1 MKETINRLEFLCDT
15 IPPKLKE
22 FSEEAF
28 SHKPAP
34 EKWSKKETV
43 GHLIDSA
50 ANNIQRFVR
59 MQYENFPFIIYA
71 QNEWVDVQHHQNKNS
86 NEIISLWELL
96 NRHIVHILK
105 NVPEK
110 NFSLLC
116 KTNEPE
122 PVTLLWLAEDYVKHL
137 KHHLKQIV
145 SY

>member
-1 MKETINRLEFLCDT
+1 MREAISRLEFLCNT

-22 FSEEAF
+22 FSEEVF
-28 SHKPAP
+28 SRKPAP
-34 EKWSKKETV
+34 AKWSKKEV
-43 GHLIDSA
+43 IGHLTDSA

-59 MQYENFPFIIYA
+59 MQYENVPFIIYA
-71 QNEWVDVQHHQNKNS
+71 QNEWVDLQDYRNKNS
-86 NEIISLWELL
+86 SEIIQLWELL

-110 NFSLLC
+110 NFLLLC

-137 KHHLKQIV
+137 EHHLKQIV